1 MESTNLYYIGTHP
14 YSFRSGEPAEIIAVG
29 LYESGEGKKVPCFH
43 VKFADG
49 IEDWSPISDFG
60 NYKVISMDCIKQT
73 YEEIKE

>member
-29 LYESGEGKKVPCFH
+29 LYESDECKKVPCFH
-43 VKFADG
+43 IKFADG

-60 NYKVISMDCIKQT
+60 TYKVVPMDSVIQK
-73 YEEIKE
+73 YEEIKG